1 MKSIRL
7 LPVVVFASLALLA
20 FKTIGLVTS
29 GSYVL
34 TGTSSAVAA
43 GGGAAE
49 PAPGE
54 TLTIPPEPTLED
66 KAPTL
71 SDGAPTMPLAA
82 PAAAGG
88 HGEGAPAP
96 ATEGEH
102 GAEPTAA
109 EAPPAVDAVA
119 TGAPDMTAEAPA
131 AQPEGQQ
138 IGETERTILNRLAER
153 RSELN
158 GIEGELATRQQLVEA
173 AERKL
178 AERTA
183 ALEAIEARIN
193 GLVDQQKSID
203 EAQFKSLVSMYE
215 NMKPADAAKIFDAL
229 DIDVLLR
236 VAKAINPRKMAPIM
250 AKMNPTVAQVL
261 TVKLAAVNPV
271 TQPTTMASTDLNA
284 ELPQIVGQ

>member
-102 GAEPTAA
+102 GAELVAA

-178 AERTA
+178 AEGGLWHGGQPMMAWCCGNARVEPRGNAILITKQA
-183 ALEAIEARIN
+183 SGSAKIDPLMALFNAVTLLALN
-193 GLVDQQKSID
+193 P
-203 EAQFKSLVSMYE
+203 EAQGGMGDY
-215 NMKPADAAKIFDAL
+215 L
-229 DIDVLLR
+229 DNGFFGLI
-236 VAKAINPRKMAPIM
+236 
-250 AKMNPTVAQVL
+250 
-261 TVKLAAVNPV
+261 
-271 TQPTTMASTDLNA
+271 
-284 ELPQIVGQ
+284 G

>member
-1 MKSIRL
+1 M
-7 LPVVVFASLALLA
+7 
-20 FKTIGLVTS
+20 
-29 GSYVL
+29 
-34 TGTSSAVAA
+34 
-43 GGGAAE
+43 
-49 PAPGE
+49 
-54 TLTIPPEPTLED
+54 
-66 KAPTL
+66 
-71 SDGAPTMPLAA
+71 
-82 PAAAGG
+82 
-88 HGEGAPAP
+88 
-96 ATEGEH
+96 
-102 GAEPTAA
+102 
-109 EAPPAVDAVA
+109 
-119 TGAPDMTAEAPA
+119 
-131 AQPEGQQ
+131 
-138 IGETERTILNRLAER
+138 
-153 RSELN
+153 
-158 GIEGELATRQQLVEA
+158 EA

-183 ALEAIEARIN
+183 ALQATEARIN

>member
-49 PAPGE
+49 PASGE

-102 GAEPTAA
+102 GAESAAAPAA
-109 EAPPAVDAVA
+109 EEAIA

-183 ALEAIEARIN
+183 ALQAIEARIN